1 MSGRNDGKTWGPR
14 TWRRGAF
21 AAALATTCVPL
32 AVVAGSG
39 SAEAKAGAST
49 AIFHGSAAA
58 YGVRVTYLVNGVP
71 LTKTPFDGG
80 GPTAQAVVDSGLSS
94 STGYAASPDPGELF
108 ASGPGLVAGVLGG
121 GVPGVVPPITGLPS
135 PPEYPFLVR
144 SDASTNPQVSAG
156 QAPVTVSAKSQ
167 PAASQSE
174 ATFGV
179 DSAGGGGGAISTAS
193 VSYTPNGAGSAAA
206 TADLH
211 GVTAGPLTLGHVL
224 SKVTK
229 TLKPNGTIVPSTT
242 LEISGATISG
252 TPVEMTPDGFTQL
265 NGALKS
271 ALAQSGV
278 VVEFVA
284 AQEFPESGRIIAPGI
299 KISMPIPQSPQIPGV
314 GQFSGTATYFI
325 GFATAEI
332 TPAGGIPTSAGT
344 SGGSTNITGSN
355 TTGSNSGSNSGSTS
369 TGGAAALPATGVDAA
384 GSPVAAVLNHPA
396 AGAPAPLPGVEL
408 SGAAGVSPAVT
419 QFEPVATSEFNGKDV
434 RSVYLLAVAA
444 VVAAIAS
451 GLRIVRPGAVK

>member
-1 MSGRNDGKTWGPR
+1 MSGRNVGKSWGPR
-14 TWRRGAF
+14 TWRRGAL

-32 AVVAGSG
+32 AVVAVPGL
-39 SAEAKAGAST
+39 AEANAGTAP

-58 YGVRVTYLVNGVP
+58 YGVRVTYLIDGVP

-80 GPTAQAVVDSGLSS
+80 GPTAQAVVDSGLGS

-121 GVPGVVPPITGLPS
+121 GVPGVLPPVTGLPS

-144 SDASTNPQVSAG
+144 SDANTNPQVAAG

-167 PAASQSE
+167 PTASQSQ

-179 DSAGGGGGAISTAS
+179 DSSGGGGGGAVSTAS
-193 VSYTPNGAGSAAA
+193 VDYTPNGAGSAAA
-206 TADLH
+206 TADLQ

-224 SKVTK
+224 SKVSK
-229 TLKPNGTIVPSTT
+229 TLKPDGTIVPSTT

-252 TPVEMTPDGFTQL
+252 TPVEFGPDSFSQL

-271 ALAQSGV
+271 VLAQSGV

-284 AQEFPESGRIIAPGI
+284 AQEFPESGRIIAPGVR
-299 KISMPIPQSPQIPGV
+299 ISMPIPQSPQIPGV

-332 TPAGGIPTSAGT
+332 TPPGGIPTSSGTAGGVT
-344 SGGSTNITGSN
+344 PNS
-355 TTGSNSGSNSGSTS
+355 TGSNS
-369 TGGAAALPATGVDAA
+369 TGPSALNPAGTLPTTVDSA
-384 GSPVAAVLNHPA
+384 GSPLGALMNVPT
-396 AGAPAPLPGVEL
+396 AGGPLPGAVL
-408 SGAAGVSPAVT
+408 SGASASAPSLAGIQS
-419 QFEPVATSEFNGKDV
+419 VAAAEFNGKDV

-444 VVAAIAS
+444 VVAAIAA
-451 GLRIVRPGAVK
+451 GLRIVRPGGVK